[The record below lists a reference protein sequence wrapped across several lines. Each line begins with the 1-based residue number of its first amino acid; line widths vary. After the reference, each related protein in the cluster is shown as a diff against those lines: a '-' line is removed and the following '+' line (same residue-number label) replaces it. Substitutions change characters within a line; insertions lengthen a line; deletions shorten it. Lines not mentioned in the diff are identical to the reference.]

1 MIEGDEMLKTSSRNS
16 QYKHSVFLLLF
27 STLAACNLG
36 SVFATEVDIDMR
48 DAPTDEQHKLQRWIV
63 SGTTAVESSLGK
75 LPGKRI
81 KFELVMKPNAN
92 EPVPF
97 AQVIRGAPNK
107 IRLQVNTEWP
117 LQDFV
122 DDWTLYHELSHLYI
136 PYLDY
141 PSFWLNEGFATYMQ
155 NIVMLQSQVI
165 DKATF
170 VNKLQAG
177 LERGRL
183 NTISQPGKLSM
194 IANDMWRKRA
204 YMRVYWSGA
213 AYFAEVDALLLQ
225 SGTSLSQV
233 INQYSRCCLT
243 ANSTGS
249 ELVRQLDKI
258 AGTNF
263 FFATYIQYGERTD
276 FPLVSPEQLQAI
288 ALHYGVKP

>member
-1 MIEGDEMLKTSSRNS
+1 MLKTSNKARQS
-16 QYKHSVFLLLF
+16 KHFSLTLLF
-27 STLAACNLG
+27 S
-36 SVFATEVDIDMR
+36 SVLVSCFGVAFGAEVEIDMGNS
-48 DAPTDEQHKLQRWIV
+48 PLNEHKKMQQWIT
-63 SGTTAVESSLGK
+63 GGIQAVELSLGTM
-75 LPGKRI
+75 PGRNI
-81 KFELVMKPNAN
+81 DIELVAQSFAN

-97 AQVIRGAPNK
+97 AQVIRGRTNK
-107 IRLQVNTEWP
+107 VRLQINTDWP

-183 NTISQPGKLSM
+183 NTISQSGKLSM
-194 IANDMWRKRA
+194 VSNDMWRKHA
-204 YMRVYWSGA
+204 YMRVYWTGA

-225 SGTSLSQV
+225 RGSSLSQV
-233 INQYSRCCLT
+233 VAQYSQCCIT
-243 ANSTGS
+243 ANSSGS
-249 ELVRQLDKI
+249 ALTQQFDKI
-258 AGTNF
+258 AGTNIF
-263 FFATYIQYGERTD
+263 YSTYVKYAKRTD
-276 FPLVSPEQLQAI
+276 FPKITTEQLDAI
-288 ALHYGVKP
+288 VHHYAVIP